1 MLLSSWAKVLR
12 LLGGHEAFCHHYG
25 LSPEAVGVQVLMHLF
40 ETHLQSASSIGGM
53 RVRFRVV
60 G

>member
-25 LSPEAVGVQVLMHLF
+25 LSPEAVGVQILMHF
-40 ETHLQSASSIGGM
+40 SRHAC
-53 RVRFRVV
+53 RVLLL
-60 G
+60 